1 MQLLRHHG
9 CPVRYFSPSPL
20 PRVGIRIS
28 ECPTMDLGRD
38 SEFKRFSVVWQ
49 ILCVAFVE
57 ALQAQAE
64 VVETSAAIVQRRE
77 RRAALVKSMLL
88 KLQ

>member
-1 MQLLRHHG
+1 
-9 CPVRYFSPSPL
+9 
-20 PRVGIRIS
+20 
-28 ECPTMDLGRD
+28 MDLGRD

-57 ALQAQAE
+57 TLQAQAE

>member
-1 MQLLRHHG
+1 
-9 CPVRYFSPSPL
+9 
-20 PRVGIRIS
+20 
-28 ECPTMDLGRD
+28 MDLGRD

-57 ALQAQAE
+57 ALQVQAE